1 MSSLLVSCLSFP
13 ICSILF
19 SILLSSFERNVTGPG
34 FLSFWET
41 RFQPGKVDDNFVIVH
56 FVSQA
61 QARISFEAESRNTMA
76 GGAVVEEREAEA
88 ETAT

>member
-19 SILLSSFERNVTGPG
+19 SILLSSFERNVTDPVF
-34 FLSFWET
+34 FL
-41 RFQPGKVDDNFVIVH
+41 RNAFQPGKVDDNFVIVH
-56 FVSQA
+56 FVSL
-61 QARISFEAESRNTMA
+61 ARISFEAESRNTMA